1 MQPPSPGTGP
11 EPISEPGSVETPY
24 RQLHQHGRLGD
35 LLVIHLINTLLRWAT
50 LNIYHFWAKTRI
62 REYLWSHQ
70 SFEGDR
76 FEYIGR
82 GGELLVG
89 FLKATLAL
97 IGLLALAALIFTGAA
112 PSVDPLFMSLGAA
125 VYLAGHFLAAAA
137 GYSARGYLLSRTRWR
152 SIRFGQTGLAAGF
165 ALRSVGLGFIT
176 LITLGLFWPIRRHIL
191 LGYKVNNTWFGT
203 TPFAYDGNGRDLYAW
218 FLLSYLLTIPT
229 LGLIWFW
236 YMARDAAYVASRTR
250 NEGLR
255 FEVGYTGAQLLGLRL
270 GNLLITLLTFGMG
283 YPWALL
289 RNFRFLFGHLRLRGE
304 LDYERILQNQEEAAR
319 SGEGLAE
326 IFGMSGG
333 FLGLGR
339 V

>member
-1 MQPPSPGTGP
+1 MQVPSPEESP
-11 EPISEPGSVETPY
+11 EKTPY

-35 LLVIHLINTLLRWAT
+35 LLVIHLINTLLRWVT

-70 SFEGDR
+70 SFEDDR
-76 FEYIGR
+76 FEYTGR

-89 FLKATLAL
+89 FLKAALAM
-97 IGLLALAALIFTGAA
+97 IGLLALAALIFTGTA
-112 PSVDPLFMSLGAA
+112 PSVDPLLVGLGAA
-125 VYLAGHFLAAAA
+125 VYLAGNLLAAAA

-152 SIRFGQTGLAAGF
+152 SIRIGQTGSAANF
-165 ALRSVGLGFIT
+165 ALRSVGLGLLT
-176 LITLGLFWPIRRHIL
+176 LITLGLLWPIRRHYL
-191 LGYKVNNTWFGT
+191 FGYKINNTRFGS
-203 TPFAYDGNGRDLYAW
+203 TPFAYGGDGRDLYAW

-236 YMARDAAYVASRTR
+236 YMARDTAYVASRTR
-250 NEGLR
+250 LEGLR
-255 FEVGYTGAQLLGLRL
+255 FEIGYTGAQLLGLRL
-270 GNLLITLLTFGMG
+270 GNLLITILTFGLG

-289 RNFRFLFGHLRLRGE
+289 RNFRFLFAHLRLEGE
-304 LDYERILQNQEEAAR
+304 INYERILQSQEETPR

-326 IFGMSGG
+326 IFGMSGS